1 MRIINIG
8 NRVVNNYLLLTPKG
22 WLAVDTGYAG
32 GFRRFVNGL
41 AAHSIDV
48 SDIKFI
54 FLTHAHDDHAGFLGE
69 LMNATDA
76 QIIVHTHSVER
87 LLTGHNQ
94 RIGGCS
100 GILAKIFVEGMYFVG
115 KGKHEFPAIDVSNR
129 AIIWDGTSQP
139 LLEQD
144 IPLKILA
151 LPGHTLD
158 SIGLLSEDG
167 ELFCGDAAMN
177 GFPSVNRNIIWIE
190 NLNNYRNS
198 WDRMIKAKAKII
210 FPSHGKPF
218 PSTDLE
224 KYRPYLEKIVLR

>member
-1 MRIINIG
+1 MKIINIG

-41 AAHSIDV
+41 AAHSIDI
-48 SDIKFI
+48 SEIKFI

-69 LMNATDA
+69 LMNATEA
-76 QIIVHTHSVER
+76 QLIVHTHSVER
-87 LLTGHNQ
+87 LLAGYNQ
-94 RIGGCS
+94 RRGGCS
-100 GILAKIFVEGMYFVG
+100 GILAKVFVESMRLVG
-115 KGKHEFPAIDVSNR
+115 KGKHEFPAIDVSKR
-129 AIIWDGTSQP
+129 ATIWDGTAQP
-139 LLEQD
+139 LLEQN

-151 LPGHTLD
+151 LPGHTSD

-177 GFPSVNRNIIWIE
+177 GFPSIKRNIIWIE
-190 NLNNYRNS
+190 NLDDYRNS
-198 WDRMIKAKAKII
+198 WDRMIKAGAGTI

-218 PSTDLE
+218 PSQDLE
-224 KYRPYLEKIVLR
+224 KYRPYLKKIVLR

>member
-1 MRIINIG
+1 MKIINIG

-22 WLAVDTGYAG
+22 WLAIDTGYAG

-41 AAHSIDV
+41 AAYSIDI

-69 LMNATDA
+69 LMDATEA
-76 QIIVHTHSVER
+76 QLIVHIHSVAR
-87 LLTGHNQ
+87 LLAGHNQ
-94 RIGGCS
+94 RIGGCPN
-100 GILAKIFVEGMYFVG
+100 ILAKVFVEGMRLVG
-115 KGKHEFPAIDVSNR
+115 KGKHEFPAIDVSKR
-129 AIIWDGTSQP
+129 ATIWDDTAQP

-151 LPGHTLD
+151 LPGHTSD
-158 SIGLLSEDG
+158 SISLLSEDG

-190 NLNNYRNS
+190 NLDDYRNS
-198 WDRMIKAKAKII
+198 WDRMIKAGARTI

-218 PSTDLE
+218 PSQDLE
-224 KYRPYLEKIVLR
+224 KYRPYLKKIVLR